1 MAWLLKPGHCC
12 LKHYSTEIIMKR
24 VLILGC
30 CLLIFLSSCVKKT
43 EVPVGEVKIRF
54 VNALPNSLPQDVY
67 VNNGKLDV
75 APVAA
80 GQATPY
86 LSLYSGQNYLA
97 MANIG
102 TNTPNGDII
111 PYNAAIGSYAT
122 FFYTQN
128 LQGAP
133 ATGLKEDDMTPPPS
147 GKARV
152 RFIHLNSFLN
162 NSIRLS
168 AVGGGELFSALGFGN
183 ASPYYNVDPGTKFQV
198 AATLVVTAPVVD
210 ANLQAGKIYTIF
222 FNGSTSTE
230 LYGNLLI
237 QN

>member
-1 MAWLLKPGHCC
+1 
-12 LKHYSTEIIMKR
+12 MKKL
-24 VLILGC
+24 LILGFG
-30 CLLIFLSSCVKKT
+30 LLIFLNSCVKKT

-54 VNALPNSLPQDVY
+54 VNAVRNSLAQDVY

-80 GQATPY
+80 GQATAY

-97 MANIG
+97 MANTG
-102 TNTPNGDII
+102 TSAPNGDII
-111 PYNAAIGSYAT
+111 PYNAVIGSYAT
-122 FFYTQN
+122 FFYVQN

-133 ATGLKEDDMTPPPS
+133 ATGLKEDDMTAPAS

-152 RFIHLNSFLN
+152 RFIHLNGFLN
-162 NSIRLS
+162 NSLS
-168 AVGGGELFSALGFGN
+168 VSVVGGGQLFPALGFGN
-183 ASPYYNVDPGTKFQV
+183 ASSYYDVDPGVKFQV

-210 ANLQAGKIYTIF
+210 ANLKAGKIYTIF
-222 FNGSTSTE
+222 FNGTTGTE

>member
-1 MAWLLKPGHCC
+1 MAWLTNRAIVVYRIFK
-12 LKHYSTEIIMKR
+12 YIIMKKF
-24 VLILGC
+24 IALGFS
-30 CLLIFLSSCVKKT
+30 LLIFLSACVKEKA
-43 EVPVGEVKIRF
+43 VPVGEVKIRF

-67 VNNGKLDV
+67 VNNGKL
-75 APVAA
+75 AIAAVAA

-86 LSLYSGQNYLA
+86 LSFYSGVNNLA
-97 MANIG
+97 MANTG
-102 TNTPNGDII
+102 STTANGDII
-111 PYNAAIGSYAT
+111 PYNAVIGSYAT

-128 LQGAP
+128 LAGGP
-133 ATGLKEDDMTPPPS
+133 ATGLKEDDMTAPPA

-162 NSIRLS
+162 NSIKVS
-168 AVGGGELFSALGFGN
+168 AVGGGDLFAGLGFGI
-183 ASPYYNVDPGTKFQV
+183 ASSYYNVDPGTKFQ
-198 AATLVVTAPVVD
+198 ASATGVVTSPVID

-222 FNGSTSTE
+222 FNGSLATE